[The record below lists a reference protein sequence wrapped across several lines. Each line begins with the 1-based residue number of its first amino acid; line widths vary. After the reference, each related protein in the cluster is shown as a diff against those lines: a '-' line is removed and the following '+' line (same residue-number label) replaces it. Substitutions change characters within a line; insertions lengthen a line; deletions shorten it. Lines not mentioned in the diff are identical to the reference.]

1 MDVAVALIL
10 MILLGAGSLWLL
22 VVWLG
27 ERLASRW
34 SFSSRGIDPIL
45 GPKDRIAIHDS
56 AEPFIEMPPHIK
68 SHDEM
73 VRWMI
78 QELPKLTAQK
88 RTSSP

>member
-10 MILLGAGSLWLL
+10 MILLGAGSLGLL

-27 ERLASRW
+27 EPRASRW
-34 SFSSRGIDPIL
+34 PFSSRGIDPIR
-45 GPKDRIAIHDS
+45 GPQDRVAIHDA

-73 VRWMI
+73 VRWMTK
-78 QELPKLTAQK
+78 ELPKLTAEGH
-88 RTSSP
+88 